1 MTCRSRQDGF
11 SLFEVLIGVVIMGLL
26 GTAALKSAH
35 NAAQSVSTI
44 RYMEDAQRS
53 VSALLQELIVSPNF
67 PVKNGRFS
75 TADGNVTWKLNVIP
89 LQLSDIVRVVVVSIS
104 YELETGQTQTL
115 TMWRPSQSNGL
126 GASLNDPS

>member
-53 VSALLQELIVSPNF
+53 ASALLQELIVSPNF

-75 TADGNVTWKLNVIP
+75 TKDGNVTWKLNVTP
-89 LQLSDIVRVVVVSIS
+89 MQLSDIVRVEVVSIS

-115 TMWRPSQSNGL
+115 TMWRPSQSTGL
-126 GASLNDPS
+126 GG